1 MSEANSMVPS
11 ARNSSMFRLP
21 QIGASTMT
29 VWSRNKAY
37 NPVPAVSYM
46 LDRNFNVN
54 ESDTEINDD
63 FYTLPDGT
71 RINNVP
77 QRYIQMLKN
86 PANIT
91 ADVVG
96 SVIAYYDMA
105 VNFDIKN

>member
-1 MSEANSMVPS
+1 
-11 ARNSSMFRLP
+11 
-21 QIGASTMT
+21 
-29 VWSRNKAY
+29 
-37 NPVPAVSYM
+37 M

-71 RINNVP
+71 RINSVP
-77 QRYIQMLKN
+77 LRYVQMLRN

-105 VNFDIKN
+105 VNF